1 MITMSKAT
9 RIRRAVTCGF
19 AVLLLTLA
27 AGPAVGTETS
37 PDDSSTNES
46 STNRSSSEERDEYTR
61 LLEKANSAYNERNY
75 EQALTKYTR
84 AAQHSPTNAF
94 PYLGIARSYFW
105 MDRYSVA
112 VHHYDLFLQ
121 VAGQQSNPPDRVT
134 DQLKDSRSERKLAS
148 SRSEGEAWQRPE
160 AQRRLV
166 SALRDE
172 LDDGNAYTAGGGGA
186 WALYEALLR
195 TDYVAPNLARL
206 RSRLARKLVDEVDRR
221 LVPEDSGFIPE
232 RSLDDWK
239 EDRQRLDAASSIPV
253 NEPLAERIASRKRV
267 ISAGIDMLNGNHGR
281 AAEQF
286 SEAADEM
293 TEWQFLRWLRIA
305 CLIRTERYEA
315 AEEAIAA
322 SRDKPFVTSQITRY
336 LDLMEG
342 LIAQRR
348 GEMERASEVFDRLM
362 QGASSNPDAS

>member
-1 MITMSKAT
+1 MIAMHETT
-9 RIRRAVTCGF
+9 RIRRAITCCVTG
-19 AVLLLTLA
+19 LLLTLT
-27 AGPAVGTETS
+27 AGPAMGAETS
-37 PDDSSTNES
+37 PEGSSTNES
-46 STNRSSSEERDEYTR
+46 SENRSSSEKRDDYTR
-61 LLEKANSAYNERNY
+61 LLGQANSEYNKRNY
-75 EQALTKYTR
+75 EQALTRYTR
-84 AAQHSPTNAF
+84 AAQQSPTNAF

-105 MDRYSVA
+105 MDRYSAA

-121 VAGQQSNPPDRVT
+121 VAGQQSTPPDRVT
-134 DQLKDSRSERKLAS
+134 DQLKDARSERKLAS

-195 TDYVAPNLARL
+195 TSYVAPDLARL

-221 LVPEDSGFIPE
+221 LVPEGSGFIPE

-239 EDRQRLDAASSIPV
+239 EDQKRLDAAATIPV
-253 NEPLAERIASRKRV
+253 NEPLAERIDSRTRV

-286 SEAADEM
+286 GSAAEEI
-293 TEWQFLRWLRIA
+293 TEWRFLRWLRIA
-305 CLIRTERYEA
+305 CLIRSERYTA
-315 AEEAIAA
+315 AETAIEA
-322 SRDKPFVTSQITRY
+322 SRNKPFVTSQITRY

-348 GEMERASEVFDRLM
+348 GNDERASEIFDGLM
-362 QGASSNPDAS
+362 RGGSSNPSSS